1 MTAGPTLLAARP
13 AGTVVTSAAGARA
26 GWAVAWARRDCA
38 TLGSPLDAG
47 PIRSAPAGADRAR
60 LRGLAAAAGRLRVR
74 FQAGAREAGSSAGA
88 AVPAGPRLLPGAGGA
103 ARSGLERLP
112 QPPILPGGDRSTDP
126 WRLAIAPLSATRPCL
141 RLDDRKGAGECR
153 GPGRRG

>member
-74 FQAGAREAGSSAGA
+74 FQAGAREAG
-88 AVPAGPRLLPGAGGA
+88 PRLLPGAGGA
-103 ARSGLERLP
+103 ARSGLEGLP

-141 RLDDRKGAGECR
+141 RLDDRKGAGEGR